1 MLSPL
6 SDPETPEVED
16 ELLTAPQSPPALA
29 RNAGLL
35 AAGNLG
41 SRLLGLVREILIASL
56 FATGTVSAFRVAAQ
70 IPNLI
75 YDMLI
80 GGMLSAALVP
90 VLSAQTQR
98 ERRALFG
105 VLLGVFGA
113 VLALLALL
121 LFIAAP
127 WLARV
132 LAVGFVD
139 DPVLGPLTVNLIRL
153 MAPAVWLFSIAGLL
167 TAGLYASQRFS
178 IPALGSALFNLGV
191 VIATPLLASR
201 LGIYAAGIGVVLGG
215 VVQATVMAWDVR
227 RAGLSLRPRFNWRH
241 PALRQILRLYL
252 PIALGLLVML
262 FQVGLDRRLAST
274 TGEESI
280 AWMSFATTLQ
290 QLPLGLISVAVALA
304 SLPSLSTFFAN
315 GEESAFR
322 ATLGKGMRYVLLFIV
337 PAAVGLAVLATP
349 VTRLLFQRG
358 EFTPAD
364 TEAVV
369 AALHI
374 YLIGMLFAAVD
385 FPLNYAYYARN
396 NTLLPALVGIA
407 SVAVYMIVAYALLAS
422 RGYLGLVW
430 ADTAKQAAHAV
441 IMVVLVWR
449 LLGQSTGNAPGMAT
463 VRQVLLVLLSG
474 AAMGLTI
481 WFVDG
486 WFVDGWLGG
495 VAPAGFL
502 GDLLRVVVGGGAGVL
517 VYGAALALLRVNE
530 ARAVWRRLRP
540 GV

>member
-6 SDPETPEVED
+6 SDPETPETED
-16 ELLTAPQSPPALA
+16 ELLTAPEGTPALA

-35 AAGNLG
+35 AAGNLA

-56 FATGTVSAFRVAAQ
+56 FATSSVSAFRVAAQ
-70 IPNLI
+70 IPNLV
-75 YDMLI
+75 YDMLVC
-80 GGMLSAALVP
+80 GMLSAALVP

-98 ERRALFG
+98 ERRELFG

-113 VLALLALL
+113 VLALLAVL
-121 LFIAAP
+121 LFLAAP

-153 MAPAVWLFSIAGLL
+153 MAPAVWFFSIAGLL

-191 VIATPLLASR
+191 VVATPLLANR
-201 LGIYAAGIGVVLGG
+201 VGIFAAGIGVVMGG
-215 VVQATVMAWDVR
+215 VIQAVVMAWDVR
-227 RAGLSLRPRFNWRH
+227 RAGLPLRPRFNWHH

-304 SLPSLSTFFAN
+304 SLPSLSTFFA
-315 GEESAFR
+315 GGRESAFR
-322 ATLGKGMRYVLLFIV
+322 ATLGKGMRFVLLFIV

-349 VTRLLFQRG
+349 ITRLLFERG

-369 AALHI
+369 AALYI

-407 SVAVYMIVAYALLAS
+407 SVVVYILVAWTLLET

-430 ADTAKQAAHAV
+430 ADTAKQAAHAA

-449 LLGQSTGNAPGMAT
+449 LLGKSTGNAPGAAT
-463 VRQVLLVLLSG
+463 LRQALLVLLSG
-474 AAMGLTI
+474 ATMGLVM
-481 WFVDG
+481 WL
-486 WFVDGWLGG
+486 VDGWLKGL
-495 VAPAGFL
+495 APAGTL
-502 GDLLRVVVGGGAGVL
+502 GDLLRVSIAGGAGLL
-517 VYGAALALLRVNE
+517 VYVAGLALLRVNE
-530 ARAVWRRLRP
+530 ARAVWQRLRP

>member
-6 SDPETPEVED
+6 SDPETPESED
-16 ELLTAPQSPPALA
+16 ELLTAPEGTPGLA

-41 SRLLGLVREILIASL
+41 SRVLGLVREVVIAWL
-56 FATGTVSAFRVAAQ
+56 FPTGEISAFRIAAQ
-70 IPNLI
+70 IPNLV

-90 VLSAQTQR
+90 VLSAQTR
-98 ERRALFG
+98 KERQALFG
-105 VLLGVFGA
+105 VLLGIFG
-113 VLALLALL
+113 VLLAGLALL

-139 DPVLGPLTVNLIRL
+139 DPTLGPLTVNLIRL
-153 MAPAVWLFSIAGLL
+153 MAPAVWFFSIAGLL

-191 VIATPLLASR
+191 VVTTLLLAR
-201 LGIYAAGIGVVLGG
+201 GQGIQAAAIGVVMGG
-215 VVQATVMAWDVR
+215 IVQASVMAWDVR
-227 RAGLSLRPRFNWRH
+227 RSGLPMRPRLNWRH

-274 TGEESI
+274 TGDESI

-304 SLPSLSTFFAN
+304 SLPSLSRFFAS
-315 GEESAFR
+315 GHEAAFR
-322 ATLGKGMRYVLLFIV
+322 ATLGKGMRYVLLLIV
-337 PAAVGLAVLATP
+337 PAAVGLAILGEP
-349 VTRLLFQRG
+349 VTRMLFERG
-358 EFTPAD
+358 EFTAED
-364 TEAVV
+364 TSAVV

-374 YLIGMLFAAVD
+374 YLVGMVFAAID
-385 FPLNYAYYARN
+385 FPLNYAWYARN
-396 NTLLPALVGIA
+396 NTLLPAVVGIL
-407 SVAVYMIVAYALLAS
+407 SVVVYVVVAYGLIGTL
-422 RGYLGLVW
+422 GYLGLVW

-441 IMVVLVWR
+441 IMLALLWR
-449 LLGQSTGNAPGMAT
+449 LLRSTTGDAPGRASLRQAGAILLCGVAMAA
-463 VRQVLLVLLSG
+463 VMWLVDGRLAVLLPV
-474 AAMGLTI
+474 
-481 WFVDG
+481 
-486 WFVDGWLGG
+486 
-495 VAPAGFL
+495 GFL
-502 GDLLRVVVGGGAGVL
+502 GDLLRIALVGGAGL
-517 VYGAALALLRVNE
+517 AIYAAGLAALRVNE
-530 ARAVWRRLRP
+530 ALAVWQRLRG

>member
-1 MLSPL
+1 MISPL
-6 SDPETPEVED
+6 SDPETPEIED
-16 ELLTAPQSPPALA
+16 ELLTAPEGTPALA

-41 SRLLGLVREILIASL
+41 SRLLGLLREVVIAAL
-56 FATGTVSAFRVAAQ
+56 FGASGEVSAYRIAAQ

-75 YDMLI
+75 YDMLV

-90 VLSAQTQR
+90 VLSAQNRR
-98 ERRALFG
+98 ERRDLFA
-105 VLLGVFGA
+105 VLLGVFGGLLA
-113 VLALLALL
+113 VLALL

-127 WLARV
+127 ALASL
-132 LAVGFVD
+132 LAVGFAD
-139 DPVLGPLTVNLIRL
+139 DPALNALTIQLIRI
-153 MAPAVWLFSIAGLL
+153 MAPAVWFFSIAGLL
-167 TAGLYASQRFS
+167 TAGLFASQRFS

-191 VIATPLLASR
+191 VITTPLLASR
-201 LGIYAAGIGVVLGG
+201 LGIQAAAIGVVMGG
-215 VVQATVMAWDVR
+215 VLQTVVMAWDVR
-227 RAGLSLRPRFNWRH
+227 RAGLPLRPRWNWRH

-280 AWMSFATTLQ
+280 AWMASATTLQ

-304 SLPSLSTFFAN
+304 SLPSLSRFFAS
-315 GEESAFR
+315 GHEAAFR
-322 ATLGKGMRYVLLFIV
+322 MTLGKGMRFVLLLIV

-349 VTRLLFQRG
+349 VTRLLFEHGR
-358 EFTPAD
+358 FTPAD

-396 NTLLPALVGIA
+396 NTLLPALVGIV
-407 SVAVYMIVAYALLAS
+407 SVAVYVVVAYALLAP

-430 ADTAKQAAHAV
+430 ADTAKQAAHAA
-441 IMVVLVWR
+441 IMVVLVWQ
-449 LLGQSTGNAPGMAT
+449 LLSRSTGSAPGMAT
-463 VRQVLLVLLSG
+463 VRQALSVLVSG
-474 AAMGLTI
+474 LAMGIAMWL
-481 WFVDG
+481 VDG
-486 WFVDGWLGG
+486 WMQGIVPVGF
-495 VAPAGFL
+495 AG
-502 GDLLRVVVGGGAGVL
+502 DVLRVIVGGAVGLL
-517 VYGAALALLRVNE
+517 VYAGGLALLRVNE
-530 ARAVWRRLRP
+530 ARMVWQRLRP